1 MIHVQKKYWHGMCPK
16 KHSISMIQINKK
28 TQNVAHLPRYVSKQS
43 VINQYTAIV
52 FPYNIAWLLI
62 LYIFK
67 CTYVW
72 IHTFK
77 SRSSK

>member
-1 MIHVQKKYWHGMCPK
+1 MMQL
-16 KHSISMIQINKK
+16 NKN
-28 TQNVAHLPRYVSKQS
+28 TQNMAQLPRYVSKQS
-43 VINQYTAIV
+43 MTNQYTAIV
-52 FPYNIAWLLI
+52 FPHNIAWLLI

-77 SRSSK
+77 SRSPK